1 MDQLQIVLCVSSMLS
16 VYGVFPRAFRM
27 NSSLVKKLYSREQ
40 AGIPA
45 VWNSILAPVVSCG
58 ALQAT
63 CLDDSLST
71 QPESEVI
78 SGSRGARTALFDGPW
93 PWVSVNSSSLS
104 LLPVRCSGG
113 REAGGSQQCLPFP
126 CALRMCLRTP
136 PLVPKASCRGDVSS

>member
-1 MDQLQIVLCVSSMLS
+1 MRIFMDQLQIVLCVSSMLS

-63 CLDDSLST
+63 CLGDSLST

-78 SGSRGARTALFDGPW
+78 SGSREARTALFDGPW
-93 PWVSVNSSSLS
+93 PWVSVNSFLT
-104 LLPVRCSGG
+104 LPVASEMLRWPRSWRLTAVFAFPLCSQDVFENSSSGPKG
-113 REAGGSQQCLPFP
+113 
-126 CALRMCLRTP
+126 
-136 PLVPKASCRGDVSS
+136 LV